1 MNKAE
6 LRQALLQGM
15 KLTDLFHFTS
25 GQECLVY
32 KGAFRPGSQEI
43 IYIPDLFVW
52 DIDISEKL
60 DPDQVDDVV
69 RLSSTSIDFMEECHN
84 DPHLAADLFA
94 FVDWQLP
101 NLGDLI

>member
-1 MNKAE
+1 MNKTE
-6 LRQALLQGM
+6 LRQALLRGM

-25 GQECLVY
+25 GQECFVY

-43 IYIPDLFVW
+43 IYIPDLSVL

-60 DPDQVDDVV
+60 DPDQVDDVI

-101 NLGDLI
+101 NLEDLI